1 MKVEPLVQGPSR
13 ASGRRFR
20 QDREVSVCRAGERP
34 AATLLLPSDL
44 RPAALA
50 PAAPG
55 GTCRVL
61 TDGVVQLDS
70 FSDAD
75 IDAAWAGEDDQ
86 FVRRSRL
93 PGPFTRRDIA
103 QRIGD
108 AQRQWGIGGPRH
120 SFAVREAGT
129 RRLVGGCVLETCP
142 DDRKI
147 GELSYWV
154 FPPYRGR
161 GYATRSAELV
171 CRFAFDDLGM
181 ARVDVLIEPTNEAS
195 LRVATRAGFLRHHH
209 GGNAGG
215 PGVVLF
221 SRLRSEGQRPA
232 WPGSPVRG

>member
-1 MKVEPLVQGPSR
+1 MTSGPSCKRPSR
-13 ASGRRFR
+13 ASGRRSR
-20 QDREVSVCRAGERP
+20 SRGVSVCRDGERP
-34 AATLLLPSDL
+34 AATLLLPSAL

-50 PAAPG
+50 PAAPA
-55 GTCRVL
+55 GTCRAL

-86 FVRRSRL
+86 FVRRSCL

-129 RRLVGGCVLETCP
+129 RHLVGGCVLETGP
-142 DDRKI
+142 GGREI

-154 FPPYRGR
+154 FPPYQRR

-181 ARVDVLIEPTNEAS
+181 ARVDVRIEPTNEAS
-195 LRVATRAGFLRHHH
+195 LRVAIRAGFLRHHH
-209 GGNAGG
+209 GGTAGR
-215 PGVVLF
+215 PGTVLF
-221 SRLRSEGQRPA
+221 SRLRSDVQRPA
-232 WPGSPVRG
+232 RHGSTVCG